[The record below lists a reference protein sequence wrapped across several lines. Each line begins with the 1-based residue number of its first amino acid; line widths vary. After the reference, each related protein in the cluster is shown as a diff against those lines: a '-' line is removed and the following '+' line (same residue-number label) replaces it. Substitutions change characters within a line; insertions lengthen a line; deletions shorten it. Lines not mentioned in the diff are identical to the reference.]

1 MVLHII
7 WLIILGLIVG
17 LIARLIVPGRQ
28 PMGWIATA
36 VLGIVGAYVGGTL
49 GSVVFPPHHF
59 TITPP
64 IKHSFLGALVGAV
77 ILLLIYKFATSRTRT
92 L

>member
-7 WLIILGLIVG
+7 WLIIIGLIVG
-17 LIARLIVPGRQ
+17 AIARLIVPGRHN
-28 PMGWIATA
+28 MGWIATA
-36 VLGIVGAYVGGTL
+36 VLGILGAYVGGTL
-49 GSVVFPPHHF
+49 GSVIFEHHF

-77 ILLLIYKFATSRTRT
+77 ILLWIYRLVAGRARR
-92 L
+92 